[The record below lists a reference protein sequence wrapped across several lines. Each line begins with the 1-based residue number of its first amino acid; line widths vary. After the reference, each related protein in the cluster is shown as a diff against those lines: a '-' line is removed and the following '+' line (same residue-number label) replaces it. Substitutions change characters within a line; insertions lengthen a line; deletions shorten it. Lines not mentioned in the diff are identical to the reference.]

1 MFAAAQTKND
11 ARSRIP
17 EDINPWSAQRQF
29 DMNLLK
35 KLIPEGAVKDKS
47 KVEQPR
53 RAVKRADGFAVDTV
67 DYFAVAQSYYKSY
80 TFTYEG
86 GDILTYDLGIAVDGT
101 KVTFKNLFNL
111 YDPNETYYTNS
122 EYPVSGTYDPKAKT
136 ITIPT
141 STVFA
146 NATVVGEIMGYYT
159 GVLVSGLVDEEG
171 NIAPDDNLVFHVE
184 GDFDKIYTD
193 QAFGVSEYTPDGSAS
208 YGIYKFYKSF
218 QIVKPKAGA
227 ELIKF
232 NDIIDY
238 GEI

>member
-35 KLIPEGAVKDKS
+35 ELIPEGAVKGKS

-53 RAVKRADGFAVDTV
+53 RAMKRADGLAVDTV

-111 YDPNETYYTNS
+111 YDPSETYYTN
-122 EYPVSGTYDPKAKT
+122 P
-136 ITIPT
+136 
-141 STVFA
+141 
-146 NATVVGEIMGYYT
+146 
-159 GVLVSGLVDEEG
+159 
-171 NIAPDDNLVFHVE
+171 
-184 GDFDKIYTD
+184 
-193 QAFGVSEYTPDGSAS
+193 
-208 YGIYKFYKSF
+208 
-218 QIVKPKAGA
+218 
-227 ELIKF
+227 
-232 NDIIDY
+232 
-238 GEI
+238 

>member
-1 MFAAAQTKND
+1 MFVCCRSNKND

-35 KLIPEGAVKDKS
+35 KLIPEGAVKGKS

-101 KVTFKNLFNL
+101 KVTFKNLL
-111 YDPNETYYTNS
+111 IYTIL
-122 EYPVSGTYDPKAKT
+122 TRH
-136 ITIPT
+136 IIPT
-141 STVFA
+141 LNT
-146 NATVVGEIMGYYT
+146 
-159 GVLVSGLVDEEG
+159 L
-171 NIAPDDNLVFHVE
+171 
-184 GDFDKIYTD
+184 
-193 QAFGVSEYTPDGSAS
+193 
-208 YGIYKFYKSF
+208 F
-218 QIVKPKAGA
+218 Q
-227 ELIKF
+227 ELMTQKQRQSQF
-232 NDIIDY
+232 LRQPY
-238 GEI
+238 LPMPLSWVR